1 MGGAA
6 GGYFGRGSSKHL
18 NTHTYAHTHA
28 HTHAQIN
35 TPSPSQCL
43 STPLACVP
51 PPSLLS
57 LALVLKTSVTLEGA
71 QKSTCDL
78 TQPDPP
84 TVACPTPSARQWT
97 KSVSCCHSR
106 ARGRCRWLQGRILQG
121 KAAAA
126 TGQSAGCLLFQVS
139 LAQKTLSHHHTW
151 LMLVWFLIVQVI

>member
-1 MGGAA
+1 MAEDQA
-6 GGYFGRGSSKHL
+6 SIS
-18 NTHTYAHTHA
+18 THTHTHTRVRA
-28 HTHAQIN
+28 RTRTHTHAQIN

-43 STPLACVP
+43 STRLACVP

-57 LALVLKTSVTLEGA
+57 LALVLKTSVTLEGE

-84 TVACPTPSARQWT
+84 TVACPLPSERPWT

-106 ARGRCRWLQGRILQG
+106 ARGRCRWLQGSILQG

-126 TGQSAGCLLFQVS
+126 TGQSAGCLLVQVS
-139 LAQKTLSHHHTW
+139 LAQKTLSHHHMW
-151 LMLVWFLIVQVI
+151 LTLVWFLIVQLI